1 MRKKYAA
8 NHVMIRD
15 DMYYYVRHIPNDLAH
30 CYSVR
35 RLCFSLKTKSL
46 ATAVRFAKSVSQ
58 RLEDYWFG
66 IRLKN
71 MDVPAMGLVVD
82 ETLAHDESPDLLYA
96 LDLYLKLKGRGK
108 DKVFVRGAKRNIR
121 YVIKALGNRPIR
133 SYSSSDSGKFR
144 DWLIA
149 KGMSINTVK
158 RVFSTVRSIINITI
172 NEDGL
177 DCSNPFSKTFFPENL
192 SKKVRQPLPISVIR
206 DIQKI
211 CEEKDDELR
220 WLLALLSDTGMRLG
234 EAVGLLKSDI
244 KISTDIPYLEIKPH
258 QWRTLKTKGSERTIP
273 LIGSSLW
280 ACERILNRKDE
291 SIFAF
296 PRYTTHSN
304 CNANSAS
311 AALNKWLK
319 EQLTNPYQVHG
330 FRHSLRDRLRE
341 VECPFDIIDRLG
353 GWHTSGVG
361 QGYGRGYGLEILSK
375 WMKEINL

>member
-121 YVIKALGNRPIR
+121 YV
-133 SYSSSDSGKFR
+133 
-144 DWLIA
+144 
-149 KGMSINTVK
+149 
-158 RVFSTVRSIINITI
+158 
-172 NEDGL
+172 
-177 DCSNPFSKTFFPENL
+177 
-192 SKKVRQPLPISVIR
+192 KKCWVI
-206 DIQKI
+206 DQ
-211 CEEKDDELR
+211 
-220 WLLALLSDTGMRLG
+220 
-234 EAVGLLKSDI
+234 
-244 KISTDIPYLEIKPH
+244 
-258 QWRTLKTKGSERTIP
+258 
-273 LIGSSLW
+273 
-280 ACERILNRKDE
+280 
-291 SIFAF
+291 
-296 PRYTTHSN
+296 
-304 CNANSAS
+304 
-311 AALNKWLK
+311 
-319 EQLTNPYQVHG
+319 
-330 FRHSLRDRLRE
+330 
-341 VECPFDIIDRLG
+341 
-353 GWHTSGVG
+353 
-361 QGYGRGYGLEILSK
+361 
-375 WMKEINL
+375 